1 MVAFSGKLGGI
12 LVAIQNP
19 KSRFNFQKP
28 VHDTVAPNGGNMPR
42 HCLTLDLQ
50 DDPAKIAEYKRHHE
64 KIWPEIR
71 DSLFAAGVT
80 HMEIYLHD
88 TRMFMIM
95 DVSPDFSFEKKAAMD
110 AANPKVLEWEALMGN
125 FQAVPEGADP
135 VRRWAAMEKV
145 FDLALQ

>member
-1 MVAFSGKLGGI
+1 
-12 LVAIQNP
+12 
-19 KSRFNFQKP
+19 
-28 VHDTVAPNGGNMPR
+28 MPR

-50 DDPAKIAEYKRHHE
+50 NDPAKIAEYKRYHE

-71 DSLFAAGVT
+71 ESLFAAGVAN
-80 HMEIYLHD
+80 MEIYLIG

-95 DVSPDFSFEKKAAMD
+95 DVNDGFSFDKKAHMD

-135 VRRWAAMEKV
+135 VRRWQIMEKV
-145 FDLALQ
+145 FDLSKQ